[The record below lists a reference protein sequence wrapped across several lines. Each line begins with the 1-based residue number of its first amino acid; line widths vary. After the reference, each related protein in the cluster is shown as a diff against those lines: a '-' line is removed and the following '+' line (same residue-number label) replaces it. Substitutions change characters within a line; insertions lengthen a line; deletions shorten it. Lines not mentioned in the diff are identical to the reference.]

1 MAMLC
6 PIISV
11 AQNSVTDTL
20 SIKETVFVGFTNQ
33 KSVNLTG
40 AVIQVDMNEVLG
52 DRPITSIGAA
62 LQGAVPGLSISGKS
76 TPGQFKSVNIRGQ
89 LSING
94 GSPLVL
100 IDNVETDLNMLNP
113 EDIESISVLKDAA
126 SAAIYGARA
135 AGGVI
140 LITTKRPKGKEKFK
154 LDYSF
159 KLGFNQCLSSPKQ
172 ASLSQ
177 YIDAYEEAGFSSQ
190 YWAGGG
196 QVSRWKEL
204 LGLYSKGGLA
214 GVYDNGIF
222 KDEDGAVYF
231 LKERDVL
238 GSALEIGVL
247 NSHNIA
253 VSGGTDRVRYRLSG
267 NYSYENGP
275 MVSTKDSYKR
285 YSLNSFISADITGW
299 FTQEASL
306 IYTHENR
313 SDIQTTFRDPYSTKL
328 INWYPEGY
336 MPGEIIGREEDVL
349 IDSPLNACLYSPA
362 ATSWTSTPRISLK
375 SILKPLK
382 GWSIIAEYTY
392 QQKNFAYKAY
402 SGQQE
407 IADAQLSTRIIPAAE
422 QDKYT
427 HNTRNNAY
435 NALNI
440 YSNYN
445 LSINGHNLNV
455 TLGYNQESNKDNWI
469 LNSVLNQA
477 VITVPSLQ
485 GGRGIRTSEETLT
498 EYSTMGFFGRIAYN
512 WKGRYL
518 IEMNARY
525 DGSSKF
531 PKVNRFGFFPSV
543 SGAWRISEEPFM
555 ESVRNYI
562 NNLKIRASYGA
573 IGNQN
578 ISAYGFIAGMEVD
591 QSSVWLENGKP
602 VTSIGTPG
610 LVRANYTWE
619 TVKTFDIGLD
629 LKALNNRLSFVFDWY
644 RRSTV
649 GMLSNGVE
657 LPGTVGT
664 TAPLQNVADMRT
676 DGWELS
682 IRWQDVIGDFSYHAG
697 FNIYDHRSTI
707 TKFNNES
714 NNLKYNYSGKVLG
727 EIWGY
732 VSDGFY
738 SIDDFDAEQ
747 ARSGIWVLK
756 EGIPSL
762 DGYTPKPGDLKFKD
776 LDPNGT
782 INAGANSLNEP
793 GDRKIIGNSTPRFE
807 YGADFGIAWKG
818 IEFSLILQG
827 VGKRDCILP
836 IQAVFPFGANTK
848 DDYPFSA
855 VYSNQTDYWRA
866 KSYDPSSPDYMVAAN
881 PDAKLPR
888 IYGQLEN
895 CDSNMRTSDRYLSS
909 GAYLRFKNMTMSYS
923 FPKSLLERTKVI
935 NGLRV
940 YLSIENLG
948 TITSLPSGY
957 DPEALKWQYPF
968 YRTYSFGVNLT
979 F

>member
-253 VSGGTDRVRYRLSG
+253 VSGGTDRVRFRLSG
-267 NYSYENGP
+267 NYSHENGP

-336 MPGEIIGREEDVL
+336 MPGKIIGREEDVL

-543 SGAWRISEEPFM
+543 SGAWRISEEPDRDKGNAPWTAGYD
-555 ESVRNYI
+555 EKTNYEVAP
-562 NNLKIRASYGA
+562 LLWEIRRERIIELMGRGFSFYDVCRWHKAPYFVNRQPCGAWIKSTGNPYGTGDYTGQFVDYNEIKLNGQASPNKSGSGWIYTYPSPLA
-573 IGNQN
+573 
-578 ISAYGFIAGMEVD
+578 AGKGWLDKYYLEQVPLD
-591 QSSVWLENGKP
+591 Q
-602 VTSIGTPG
+602 
-610 LVRANYTWE
+610 
-619 TVKTFDIGLD
+619 IGL
-629 LKALNNRLSFVFDWY
+629 N
-644 RRSTV
+644 
-649 GMLSNGVE
+649 
-657 LPGTVGT
+657 
-664 TAPLQNVADMRT
+664 
-676 DGWELS
+676 
-682 IRWQDVIGDFSYHAG
+682 
-697 FNIYDHRSTI
+697 
-707 TKFNNES
+707 
-714 NNLKYNYSGKVLG
+714 
-727 EIWGY
+727 
-732 VSDGFY
+732 
-738 SIDDFDAEQ
+738 
-747 ARSGIWVLK
+747 
-756 EGIPSL
+756 PSL
-762 DGYTPKPGDLKFKD
+762 TQNTGY
-776 LDPNGT
+776 
-782 INAGANSLNEP
+782 E
-793 GDRKIIGNSTPRFE
+793 E
-807 YGADFGIAWKG
+807 
-818 IEFSLILQG
+818 
-827 VGKRDCILP
+827 
-836 IQAVFPFGANTK
+836 
-848 DDYPFSA
+848 
-855 VYSNQTDYWRA
+855 
-866 KSYDPSSPDYMVAAN
+866 
-881 PDAKLPR
+881 
-888 IYGQLEN
+888 
-895 CDSNMRTSDRYLSS
+895 
-909 GAYLRFKNMTMSYS
+909 
-923 FPKSLLERTKVI
+923 
-935 NGLRV
+935 
-940 YLSIENLG
+940 
-948 TITSLPSGY
+948 
-957 DPEALKWQYPF
+957 
-968 YRTYSFGVNLT
+968 
-979 F
+979 

>member
-267 NYSYENGP
+267 NYSHENGP

-285 YSLNSFISADITGW
+285 YSFNSFISADITGW

-392 QQKNFAYKAY
+392 QQKNFAYKEY

-543 SGAWRISEEPFM
+543 SGAWRISEEPDRDKGNAPWTAGYD
-555 ESVRNYI
+555 EKTNYEVAP
-562 NNLKIRASYGA
+562 LLWEIRRERIIELMGRGFSFYDVCRWHKAPYFVNRQPCGAWIKSTGNPYGTGAYTGQFVDYNEIKLNGQASPNKSGSGWIYTYPSPLA
-573 IGNQN
+573 
-578 ISAYGFIAGMEVD
+578 AGKGWLDKYYLEQVPLD
-591 QSSVWLENGKP
+591 Q
-602 VTSIGTPG
+602 
-610 LVRANYTWE
+610 
-619 TVKTFDIGLD
+619 IGL
-629 LKALNNRLSFVFDWY
+629 N
-644 RRSTV
+644 
-649 GMLSNGVE
+649 
-657 LPGTVGT
+657 
-664 TAPLQNVADMRT
+664 
-676 DGWELS
+676 
-682 IRWQDVIGDFSYHAG
+682 
-697 FNIYDHRSTI
+697 
-707 TKFNNES
+707 
-714 NNLKYNYSGKVLG
+714 
-727 EIWGY
+727 
-732 VSDGFY
+732 
-738 SIDDFDAEQ
+738 
-747 ARSGIWVLK
+747 
-756 EGIPSL
+756 PSL
-762 DGYTPKPGDLKFKD
+762 TQNTGY
-776 LDPNGT
+776 
-782 INAGANSLNEP
+782 E
-793 GDRKIIGNSTPRFE
+793 E
-807 YGADFGIAWKG
+807 
-818 IEFSLILQG
+818 
-827 VGKRDCILP
+827 
-836 IQAVFPFGANTK
+836 
-848 DDYPFSA
+848 
-855 VYSNQTDYWRA
+855 
-866 KSYDPSSPDYMVAAN
+866 
-881 PDAKLPR
+881 
-888 IYGQLEN
+888 
-895 CDSNMRTSDRYLSS
+895 
-909 GAYLRFKNMTMSYS
+909 
-923 FPKSLLERTKVI
+923 
-935 NGLRV
+935 
-940 YLSIENLG
+940 
-948 TITSLPSGY
+948 
-957 DPEALKWQYPF
+957 
-968 YRTYSFGVNLT
+968 
-979 F
+979 

>member
-267 NYSYENGP
+267 NYSHENGP

-392 QQKNFAYKAY
+392 QQKNFAYKEY

-543 SGAWRISEEPFM
+543 SGAWRISEEPDRDKGNAPWTAGYD
-555 ESVRNYI
+555 EKTNYEVAP
-562 NNLKIRASYGA
+562 LLWEIRRERIIELMGRGFSFYDVCRWHKAPYFVNRQPCGAWIKSTGNPYGTGAYTGQFVDYNEIKLNGQASPNKSGSGWIYTYPSPLA
-573 IGNQN
+573 
-578 ISAYGFIAGMEVD
+578 AGKGWLDKYYLEQVPLD
-591 QSSVWLENGKP
+591 Q
-602 VTSIGTPG
+602 
-610 LVRANYTWE
+610 
-619 TVKTFDIGLD
+619 IGL
-629 LKALNNRLSFVFDWY
+629 N
-644 RRSTV
+644 
-649 GMLSNGVE
+649 
-657 LPGTVGT
+657 
-664 TAPLQNVADMRT
+664 
-676 DGWELS
+676 
-682 IRWQDVIGDFSYHAG
+682 
-697 FNIYDHRSTI
+697 
-707 TKFNNES
+707 
-714 NNLKYNYSGKVLG
+714 
-727 EIWGY
+727 
-732 VSDGFY
+732 
-738 SIDDFDAEQ
+738 
-747 ARSGIWVLK
+747 
-756 EGIPSL
+756 PSL
-762 DGYTPKPGDLKFKD
+762 TQNTGY
-776 LDPNGT
+776 
-782 INAGANSLNEP
+782 E
-793 GDRKIIGNSTPRFE
+793 E
-807 YGADFGIAWKG
+807 
-818 IEFSLILQG
+818 
-827 VGKRDCILP
+827 
-836 IQAVFPFGANTK
+836 
-848 DDYPFSA
+848 
-855 VYSNQTDYWRA
+855 
-866 KSYDPSSPDYMVAAN
+866 
-881 PDAKLPR
+881 
-888 IYGQLEN
+888 
-895 CDSNMRTSDRYLSS
+895 
-909 GAYLRFKNMTMSYS
+909 
-923 FPKSLLERTKVI
+923 
-935 NGLRV
+935 
-940 YLSIENLG
+940 
-948 TITSLPSGY
+948 
-957 DPEALKWQYPF
+957 
-968 YRTYSFGVNLT
+968 
-979 F
+979 

>member
-267 NYSYENGP
+267 NYSHENGP

-336 MPGEIIGREEDVL
+336 MPGKIIGREEDVL

-375 SILKPLK
+375 SILKPLE

-543 SGAWRISEEPFM
+543 SGAWRISEEPDRDKGNAPWTAGYD
-555 ESVRNYI
+555 EKTNYEVAP
-562 NNLKIRASYGA
+562 LLWEIRRERIIELMGRGFSFYDVCRWHKAPYFVNRQPCGAWIKSTGNPYGTGAYTGQFVDYNEIKLNGQASPNKSGSGWIYTYPSPLA
-573 IGNQN
+573 
-578 ISAYGFIAGMEVD
+578 AGKGWLDKYYLEQVPLD
-591 QSSVWLENGKP
+591 Q
-602 VTSIGTPG
+602 
-610 LVRANYTWE
+610 
-619 TVKTFDIGLD
+619 IGL
-629 LKALNNRLSFVFDWY
+629 N
-644 RRSTV
+644 
-649 GMLSNGVE
+649 
-657 LPGTVGT
+657 
-664 TAPLQNVADMRT
+664 
-676 DGWELS
+676 
-682 IRWQDVIGDFSYHAG
+682 
-697 FNIYDHRSTI
+697 
-707 TKFNNES
+707 
-714 NNLKYNYSGKVLG
+714 
-727 EIWGY
+727 
-732 VSDGFY
+732 
-738 SIDDFDAEQ
+738 
-747 ARSGIWVLK
+747 
-756 EGIPSL
+756 PSL
-762 DGYTPKPGDLKFKD
+762 TQNTGY
-776 LDPNGT
+776 
-782 INAGANSLNEP
+782 E
-793 GDRKIIGNSTPRFE
+793 E
-807 YGADFGIAWKG
+807 
-818 IEFSLILQG
+818 
-827 VGKRDCILP
+827 
-836 IQAVFPFGANTK
+836 
-848 DDYPFSA
+848 
-855 VYSNQTDYWRA
+855 
-866 KSYDPSSPDYMVAAN
+866 
-881 PDAKLPR
+881 
-888 IYGQLEN
+888 
-895 CDSNMRTSDRYLSS
+895 
-909 GAYLRFKNMTMSYS
+909 
-923 FPKSLLERTKVI
+923 
-935 NGLRV
+935 
-940 YLSIENLG
+940 
-948 TITSLPSGY
+948 
-957 DPEALKWQYPF
+957 
-968 YRTYSFGVNLT
+968 
-979 F
+979 

>member
-253 VSGGTDRVRYRLSG
+253 VSGGTDRVRFRLSG

-336 MPGEIIGREEDVL
+336 MPGGNHRKRRR
-349 IDSPLNACLYSPA
+349 C
-362 ATSWTSTPRISLK
+362 THR
-375 SILKPLK
+375 
-382 GWSIIAEYTY
+382 
-392 QQKNFAYKAY
+392 
-402 SGQQE
+402 
-407 IADAQLSTRIIPAAE
+407 LST
-422 QDKYT
+422 QC
-427 HNTRNNAY
+427 
-435 NALNI
+435 LFV
-440 YSNYN
+440 
-445 LSINGHNLNV
+445 LSCRHFLD
-455 TLGYNQESNKDNWI
+455 QHPE
-469 LNSVLNQA
+469 
-477 VITVPSLQ
+477 
-485 GGRGIRTSEETLT
+485 
-498 EYSTMGFFGRIAYN
+498 
-512 WKGRYL
+512 
-518 IEMNARY
+518 
-525 DGSSKF
+525 
-531 PKVNRFGFFPSV
+531 
-543 SGAWRISEEPFM
+543 
-555 ESVRNYI
+555 
-562 NNLKIRASYGA
+562 
-573 IGNQN
+573 N
-578 ISAYGFIAGMEVD
+578 ISQVH
-591 QSSVWLENGKP
+591 
-602 VTSIGTPG
+602 T
-610 LVRANYTWE
+610 
-619 TVKTFDIGLD
+619 
-629 LKALNNRLSFVFDWY
+629 KA
-644 RRSTV
+644 
-649 GMLSNGVE
+649 
-657 LPGTVGT
+657 
-664 TAPLQNVADMRT
+664 A
-676 DGWELS
+676 
-682 IRWQDVIGDFSYHAG
+682 
-697 FNIYDHRSTI
+697 
-707 TKFNNES
+707 
-714 NNLKYNYSGKVLG
+714 
-727 EIWGY
+727 
-732 VSDGFY
+732 
-738 SIDDFDAEQ
+738 
-747 ARSGIWVLK
+747 
-756 EGIPSL
+756 
-762 DGYTPKPGDLKFKD
+762 
-776 LDPNGT
+776 
-782 INAGANSLNEP
+782 
-793 GDRKIIGNSTPRFE
+793 
-807 YGADFGIAWKG
+807 
-818 IEFSLILQG
+818 
-827 VGKRDCILP
+827 
-836 IQAVFPFGANTK
+836 
-848 DDYPFSA
+848 
-855 VYSNQTDYWRA
+855 
-866 KSYDPSSPDYMVAAN
+866 
-881 PDAKLPR
+881 
-888 IYGQLEN
+888 
-895 CDSNMRTSDRYLSS
+895 
-909 GAYLRFKNMTMSYS
+909 
-923 FPKSLLERTKVI
+923 
-935 NGLRV
+935 
-940 YLSIENLG
+940 
-948 TITSLPSGY
+948 
-957 DPEALKWQYPF
+957 
-968 YRTYSFGVNLT
+968 
-979 F
+979 